1 MTTPATQIG
10 YRATRLRLSLEI
22 AAFVIAANLLIIIGP
37 VIPWASP
44 IVGFALI
51 VGAPSFLLYMKM
63 NWAATDH
70 GELTGDQRP
79 AARE

>member
-1 MTTPATQIG
+1 
-10 YRATRLRLSLEI
+10 
-22 AAFVIAANLLIIIGP
+22 VIAANLLIIIGP

-70 GELTGDQRP
+70 GERLGT
-79 AARE
+79 AS